1 MKRSFTIQSVD
12 ELEAVADA
20 LIETMS
26 ESNVFAFFGS
36 MGAGK
41 TTFIKVLCRKL
52 GIENV
57 VNSPTFAIVN
67 EYELPKGEPVFH
79 FDFYRLEKAQEALDI
94 GYQEY
99 IESGYLCLMEWPE
112 KIENL
117 LPENSVYVNIQSGDN
132 TGFRTISWE
141 V

>member
-12 ELEAVADA
+12 ELGTVAEA
-20 LIETMS
+20 LIEAMS
-26 ESNVFAFFGS
+26 EANVFAFFGS

-41 TTFIKVLCRKL
+41 TTFIKTLCQTL
-52 GIENV
+52 GVESV
-57 VNSPTFAIVN
+57 VNSPTFAIIN
-67 EYELPKGEPVFH
+67 EYEHPNGEPIFH
-79 FDFYRLEKAQEALDI
+79 FDFYRLEKAQEAIDI

-99 IESGYLCLMEWPE
+99 VESGYLCLMEWPE

-117 LPENSVYVNIQSGDN
+117 LPDNCVYVYIQAEDD
-132 TGFRTISWE
+132 TGLRTISWE

>member
-1 MKRSFTIQSVD
+1 MKKSFTIQSVD
-12 ELEAVADA
+12 ELGAVAEA
-20 LIETMS
+20 LIEKMS
-26 ESNVFAFFGS
+26 ESNAFAFFGS

-41 TTFIKVLCRKL
+41 TTFIKVLCQKL
-52 GIENV
+52 GVENV
-57 VNSPTFAIVN
+57 VNSPTFSIIN
-67 EYELPKGEPVFH
+67 EYVHPNREPIFH
-79 FDFYRLEKAQEALDI
+79 FDFYRLEKAQEAIDI

-117 LPENSVYVNIQSGDN
+117 LPENCVYVYIQSEDN
-132 TGFRTISWE
+132 TGLRTISWE

>member
-1 MKRSFTIQSVD
+1 MKRSFTIQSLD
-12 ELEAVADA
+12 ELGTVAEA
-20 LIETMS
+20 LIEMMS
-26 ESNVFAFFGS
+26 EASVFAFFGS

-41 TTFIKVLCRKL
+41 TTFIKTLCKKL
-52 GIENV
+52 GVENV

-67 EYELPKGEPVFH
+67 EYENPKGEPIFH
-79 FDFYRLEKAQEALDI
+79 FDFYRLEKAQEAIDI

-99 IESGYLCLMEWPE
+99 VESGYLCLMEWPE

-117 LPENSVYVNIQSGDN
+117 LPENCVYVYIQAEDN